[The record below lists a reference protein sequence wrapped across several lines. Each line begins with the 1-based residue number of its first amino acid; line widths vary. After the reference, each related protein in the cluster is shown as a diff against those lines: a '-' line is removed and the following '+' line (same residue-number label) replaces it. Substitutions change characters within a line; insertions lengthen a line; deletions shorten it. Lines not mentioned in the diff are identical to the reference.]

1 MLLLAQKETRS
12 SCLGGAMKHHD
23 LVEAHGYISNE
34 QHSHFRAI
42 YVAILQYEAGRLDP
56 KSLSTAVSVSLYSAV
71 EKTFGLKR
79 PASF

>member
-1 MLLLAQKETRS
+1 
-12 SCLGGAMKHHD
+12 MKHRD

-34 QHSHFRAI
+34 QHSHFRAL

-56 KSLSTAVSVSLYSAV
+56 RSLSTAVSVSLYSAV
-71 EKTFGLKR
+71 EKTFRLKR